1 MINSM
6 YPQLLPEYLDI
17 AHIFFRLYS
26 TKYRKTHKQC
36 HNCKR
41 LQFKA
46 GDTTKNNQP
55 DMLTKTPLKCAVY
68 YFVAFSAE

>member
-68 YFVAFSAE
+68 YFVAFSAG